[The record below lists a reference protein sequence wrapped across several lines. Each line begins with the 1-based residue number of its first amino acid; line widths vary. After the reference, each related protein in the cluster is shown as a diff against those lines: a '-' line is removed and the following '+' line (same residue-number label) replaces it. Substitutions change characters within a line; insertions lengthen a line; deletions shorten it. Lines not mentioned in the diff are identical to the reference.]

1 MNSRLSLTLIVAL
14 GLAAPLQAGL
24 AADKPLEKE
33 AWNLVEAEATVVA
46 INASTR
52 EVTLQ
57 DAAGNLATVI
67 AGEAVERFDEIQVG
81 DSVRSEYWTYL
92 RAEFREPTA
101 EEQENPLLVLAEAG
115 QAPPESAPAAEVGA
129 LIKAVVKVVAIDTA
143 GREVAIQGP
152 RGRIEVLPVL
162 DDAVLNNLEVGEPVI
177 MTYVQAIALSLDKAE

>member
-152 RGRIEVLPVL
+152 RGRIEILPVL

>member
-129 LIKAVVKVVAIDTA
+129 LIKAVVTVVAIDTA

-152 RGRIEVLPVL
+152 RGRIEILPVL

>member
-1 MNSRLSLTLIVAL
+1 MNSRLSFTLLVAL

-152 RGRIEVLPVL
+152 RGRIEILPVL

>member
-1 MNSRLSLTLIVAL
+1 MNSRLSLTLLVAL

-152 RGRIEVLPVL
+152 RGRIEILPVL